1 MQTNRLSFVNA
12 AVTTP
17 IIAAFPGSASR
28 AERLAEMCGLLPSIV
43 AEQSGFVP
51 LHAVEQFL
59 NALQGSADNPLFL
72 YRSLDVERATRAST
86 VANIILP
93 TNFTGVE
100 AMQAL
105 ARTFSSQLVG
115 AEFFCEVTG
124 DRRIWV
130 QRSAATT
137 EWTNNWPVQQY
148 NLRAVLDGVR
158 LVLGYRIAPV
168 AARLGM
174 LPTPS
179 ERPEDLR
186 HIPIDV
192 NPTTLGLAFDLA
204 DVVCARPFSS
214 AQSPQPNTHVSAN
227 VDGVTTQSITAC
239 LSNYICTT
247 ATDCSAERVARTFGI
262 SDRTYRRRLK
272 ELGTKHSELVS
283 NARLSLALRMLQDHS
298 LSATQIALELGYS
311 HQGDFTRFFTRRVGM
326 SPTEYRR
333 LERD

>member
-1 MQTNRLSFVNA
+1 MVTNTLSFVNA

-28 AERLAEMCGLLPSIV
+28 AERLAETCGLQPSIV

-59 NALQGSADNPLFL
+59 SALQGSAGNPLFL
-72 YRSLDVERATRAST
+72 YRSLDFERATRAST

-93 TNFTGVE
+93 NNLTGVE

-115 AEFFCEVTG
+115 AEFFCAVTK
-124 DRRIWV
+124 DRRVWV
-130 QRSAATT
+130 QRTAATT

-158 LVLGYRIAPV
+158 FVLGYRIAPV

-174 LPTPS
+174 LPSPS

-192 NPTTLGLAFDLA
+192 NPTTMGLAFDLA
-204 DVVCARPFSS
+204 DVVRARPFSS
-214 AQSPQPNTHVSAN
+214 IQPPRSSDHVGARG
-227 VDGVTTQSITAC
+227 DGPTTLSITAC
-239 LSNYICTT
+239 LSNYICNT
-247 ATDCSAERVARTFGI
+247 ATDCSAERTARAFGM

-298 LSATQIALELGYS
+298 LSVTQIALELGYS
-311 HQGDFTRFFTRRVGM
+311 HQGDFTRFFIRRVGI

-333 LERD
+333 LQRD